1 MMAFFYKLRAS
12 PRVIRV
18 FESWLDACRELT
30 NAAIQERRDAW
41 RMNRVSV
48 RFADQ
53 CEQLPTIKVVRPDVG
68 AVHSQVL
75 QDALR
80 RVQKSF
86 DAFFRRVKS
95 GEKPGFPRFKSRNRF
110 NSFTF
115 PQSGFRLEG
124 KKLHLS
130 KIGSV
135 RVFLSRPVE
144 GTIKTCTIKREAD
157 GWYVVFACET
167 TPAAPLPKTGRE
179 CGIDLGIETFA
190 QLDDG
195 SVVENPHFLAK
206 AERRL
211 KTAQRKV
218 SRRRRGGSNRRKAVG
233 ELARQHLKLKR
244 TRRDFHFKTAKGL
257 VEAYDRIAVED
268 LNISGMAKNHH
279 LAKAIHDAAWHQF
292 ISILTAK
299 AEEAGRV
306 VVKVN
311 PRFTSQDCAR
321 CGDRVRKSLSER
333 EHRCVV
339 CGFLAHRDHNSA
351 MNILARGHRAWG
363 GTPVGVSM
371 DQQPAR
377 L

>member
-1 MMAFFYKLRAS
+1 MKAFSYKLRPS
-12 PRVIRV
+12 LRVVRV
-18 FESWLDACRELT
+18 FEAWLDVCRELT

-53 CEQLPTIKVVRPDVG
+53 ADQLPTIKAVRPDVW
-68 AVHSQVL
+68 AIHSQVL

-110 NSFTF
+110 QSFTF

-135 RVFLSRPVE
+135 PVFLSRPLE
-144 GTIKTCTIKREAD
+144 GTVKTCTIRREAD

-167 TPAAPLPKTGRE
+167 TPTAPLPVTGKA

-190 QLDDG
+190 RLDDG
-195 SVVENPHFLAK
+195 SPVENPRLLAK

-218 SRRRRGGSNRRKAVG
+218 SRRKRGGSNRRMAVG
-233 ELARQHLKLKR
+233 ELARQHLKLMR
-244 TRRDFHFKTAKGL
+244 TRRDFQFKTAKRL
-257 VEAYDRIAVED
+257 VETYDRIAVED
-268 LNISGMAKNHH
+268 LNIKGMVKNHH

-311 PRFTSQDCAR
+311 PRFTSQNCAR

-333 EHRCVV
+333 EHRCVA

-351 MNILARGHRAWG
+351 INILARGHRVWG
-363 GTPVGVSM
+363 GAPLGASM
-371 DQQPAR
+371 NQEPAR